1 MFFVIV
7 TIFIYIYNWTIC
19 SSVSSGIIICPV
31 LFKIT

>member
-1 MFFVIV
+1 MVFIIV

-19 SSVSSGIIICPV
+19 SSISSCVIICPI